1 MPNQF
6 LRNRIAV
13 GGPGQL
19 IGAIDVSTADANKR
33 MVFRPETCLFWGL
46 GSSLVVERYDTW
58 DEAISGH
65 SRWYNNPARCVE
77 RILAY
82 NAERDRVYE
91 EEYDNVQ

>member
-19 IGAIDVSTADANKR
+19 IGAIDVSTADANK
-33 MVFRPETCLFWGL
+33 MVFRAETCLFWGL
-46 GSSLVVERYDTW
+46 GRSLVVERYDTW

-77 RILAY
+77 CILAY
-82 NAERDRVYE
+82 IAERDRTYE
-91 EEYDNVQ
+91 ECDNVQ

>member
-1 MPNQF
+1 MPNQL
-6 LRNRIAV
+6 LRNRIVV

-19 IGAIDVSTADANKR
+19 LGAIDVSTADANK

-46 GSSLVVERYDTW
+46 GSSLVVERYNTW

-82 NAERDRVYE
+82 NAERDRVYQ
-91 EEYDNVQ
+91 EEYGNVQ